1 MASKPVPGIQK
12 HGTWAGNPREVS
24 SASPETSLTWCLS
37 QLSKPGRA
45 AAEDHKPGTAGPDTS
60 GHRQLDKRVKAGQ
73 WRALVAIR
81 TQHIKGGS
89 SGIARFRG
97 QGGLRTLLDLLKHP
111 ECSRKTLD
119 LALSILANC
128 CTERQTRVEVRKL
141 DGISIVVGILKK
153 NVAME
158 TIQNRAARA
167 LGNLAMDPESS
178 TLIHSAGGVPLLLLC
193 VSLAS
198 APSPPSDDPL
208 EAPSSKLECAQSA
221 ARALLYLADTPSNR
235 LLLLTQ
241 GTLTALAPLIAPE
254 YPLGLRRAAL
264 RTLHEL
270 TRSCGVECAREVS
283 RSGVLAQLGVMASG
297 EAAKPFEE
305 LALKTL
311 ANMCTQGCLRP
322 LVGSLGVIQKF
333 TEEVKKDC
341 LKSGVFL
348 KALCLCCKEAVNRAK
363 VKESGGLEVLIGFL
377 GVHRSHPL
385 DRLVILAC
393 VDFVYDEA
401 ALEQLQELGIV
412 PLLVARLVELAKG
425 EEPSAGK
432 MDVSLTS
439 TMFASELLS
448 TSCFD
453 SFDFPPPEGNRK
465 EEMGKEHVLGSS
477 SFLSLRSWLVSEG
490 LISSEGDLLDS
501 SGGTEGDW
509 GSLHIPSSSPQTSST
524 DCHSPLKCLS
534 PTSSLPSSTP
544 LSAPKSQSQ
553 STPST
558 STSSPAQVHMSSPSK
573 TADLPPCVPLPF
585 SNSNPQAQPGS
596 SNSNPRAQPGSSTS
610 SPARLLYL
618 HRPARL
624 LYLHRPARLLYL
636 HRPARLLYLH
646 RPAQLLYL
654 HPPSPAQLLYLH
666 PPSPAQLLYLHPRA
680 QPSSSTSTPEPSP
693 APLPP
698 PPSPAQLLYLH
709 PRAQPSS
716 STSTPRAQPGSSTSS
731 LPSPT
736 IPPLTS
742 VSPSKFS
749 SPPRKRPRVP
759 STTHSSVVPLDTPP
773 TVSRP
778 QAYHH
783 PYHPEPWAP
792 ESPIL
797 LLLSRFSHATDPS
810 AALVNSGIISGL
822 LFYLSQ
828 HQDPSGRCFRMLCRL
843 SCNPNCLQALVRT
856 GSVALIRHHLVQRG
870 SDPESWGAGER
881 QTDRVKSKVKQLGL
895 ALLSNLRVQ
904 CESGFG
910 SGVLSHVMLSG
921 SESDK
926 LNCAL
931 SLPLVNGNKVLLKK
945 LLLDNGGLLLALE
958 PLGCNEDEE
967 EEDHHTS
974 ECRRLLSDC
983 LNSPQHVS
991 APQLH
996 SLYFSLLIGCLS
1008 SLMGCPKT
1016 VLAKRRCRVLS
1027 PIKPLSVSQ
1036 TGKASP
1042 PPLKKP
1048 RLVNICPYNDS
1059 TFDLLFLLDDGSQV
1073 SANREA
1079 VAGAEGTEVVGSEYF
1094 RALLR
1099 GGFGEAQGRT
1109 GEAIPIRDVSQGMLL
1124 PVLHYLHGCRLN
1136 KDGKTAEEQGD
1147 ETEREGR
1154 GECQI
1159 LGSLASEGLG
1169 VWRDGAEE
1177 PSPEAQG
1184 FQKTPLAE
1192 TMMGACRFLVTELQ
1206 REVEDLCVSLL
1217 SCSAKNAGRIADVGK
1232 KPPSNMD
1239 QYGSEGESA
1248 DESLANRTSGLELS
1262 GSEAQ
1267 TDSLAPTV
1275 TAGQAESLHGSGLQ
1289 PCQQTEGRRHTA
1301 PGPGQKGISAPK
1313 TSSGLETCVNPLK
1326 SSSASKCCKRRSK
1339 LRSVSN
1345 TQKVADSVQDSKVGP
1360 GRWTLLPQVYWFS
1373 QRYSYPG
1380 LGRACLSLLLGSQ
1393 GFSQPHPSTLAAD
1406 CLCRLAREADCTETL
1421 KRDIVSLATMALS

>member
-221 ARALLYLADTPSNR
+221 ARALLYLADTPPNR

-254 YPLGLRRAAL
+254 YPLGLRRASL

-270 TRSCGVECAREVS
+270 TRGCGVECAREVS

-333 TEEVKKDC
+333 TEEVKKDG

-393 VDFVYDEA
+393 VDFVYDED

-490 LISSEGDLLDS
+490 LISSEGDLLES
-501 SGGTEGDW
+501 PGGTEGDW

-534 PTSSLPSSTP
+534 PTRSLPSSTP
-544 LSAPKSQSQ
+544 LSAPKSLSQ

-558 STSSPAQVHMSSPSK
+558 SMSSPAQVHMSSPSK
-573 TADLPPCVPLPF
+573 TADLSPCVPLP
-585 SNSNPQAQPGS
+585 SSTSTPQAQPGS
-596 SNSNPRAQPGSSTS
+596 STSTTQAQPGSSTS
-610 SPARLLYL
+610 AL
-618 HRPARL
+618 H
-624 LYLHRPARLLYL
+624 
-636 HRPARLLYLH
+636 
-646 RPAQLLYL
+646 
-654 HPPSPAQLLYLH
+654 
-666 PPSPAQLLYLHPRA
+666 
-680 QPSSSTSTPEPSP
+680 SS
-693 APLPP
+693 
-698 PPSPAQLLYLH
+698 
-709 PRAQPSS
+709 
-716 STSTPRAQPGSSTSS
+716 
-731 LPSPT
+731 T

-749 SPPRKRPRVP
+749 SPPRKRPRVL
-759 STTHSSVVPLDTPP
+759 STTRSSVVPPRHPSHSVPTP
-773 TVSRP
+773 
-778 QAYHH
+778 
-783 PYHPEPWAP
+783 
-792 ESPIL
+792 
-797 LLLSRFSHATDPS
+797 
-810 AALVNSGIISGL
+810 GL
-822 LFYLSQ
+822 
-828 HQDPSGRCFRMLCRL
+828 
-843 SCNPNCLQALVRT
+843 
-856 GSVALIRHHLVQRG
+856 
-870 SDPESWGAGER
+870 
-881 QTDRVKSKVKQLGL
+881 
-895 ALLSNLRVQ
+895 
-904 CESGFG
+904 
-910 SGVLSHVMLSG
+910 
-921 SESDK
+921 
-926 LNCAL
+926 
-931 SLPLVNGNKVLLKK
+931 
-945 LLLDNGGLLLALE
+945 
-958 PLGCNEDEE
+958 
-967 EEDHHTS
+967 
-974 ECRRLLSDC
+974 
-983 LNSPQHVS
+983 
-991 APQLH
+991 
-996 SLYFSLLIGCLS
+996 
-1008 SLMGCPKT
+1008 
-1016 VLAKRRCRVLS
+1016 
-1027 PIKPLSVSQ
+1027 
-1036 TGKASP
+1036 P
-1042 PPLKKP
+1042 PPL
-1048 RLVNICPYNDS
+1048 
-1059 TFDLLFLLDDGSQV
+1059 
-1073 SANREA
+1073 
-1079 VAGAEGTEVVGSEYF
+1079 
-1094 RALLR
+1094 
-1099 GGFGEAQGRT
+1099 
-1109 GEAIPIRDVSQGMLL
+1109 
-1124 PVLHYLHGCRLN
+1124 
-1136 KDGKTAEEQGD
+1136 
-1147 ETEREGR
+1147 
-1154 GECQI
+1154 
-1159 LGSLASEGLG
+1159 
-1169 VWRDGAEE
+1169 
-1177 PSPEAQG
+1177 
-1184 FQKTPLAE
+1184 
-1192 TMMGACRFLVTELQ
+1192 
-1206 REVEDLCVSLL
+1206 
-1217 SCSAKNAGRIADVGK
+1217 
-1232 KPPSNMD
+1232 PP
-1239 QYGSEGESA
+1239 
-1248 DESLANRTSGLELS
+1248 
-1262 GSEAQ
+1262 
-1267 TDSLAPTV
+1267 
-1275 TAGQAESLHGSGLQ
+1275 
-1289 PCQQTEGRRHTA
+1289 
-1301 PGPGQKGISAPK
+1301 
-1313 TSSGLETCVNPLK
+1313 
-1326 SSSASKCCKRRSK
+1326 
-1339 LRSVSN
+1339 
-1345 TQKVADSVQDSKVGP
+1345 
-1360 GRWTLLPQVYWFS
+1360 
-1373 QRYSYPG
+1373 
-1380 LGRACLSLLLGSQ
+1380 
-1393 GFSQPHPSTLAAD
+1393 
-1406 CLCRLAREADCTETL
+1406 
-1421 KRDIVSLATMALS
+1421 

>member
-1 MASKPVPGIQK
+1 MASKPVPGNRK
-12 HGTWAGNPREVS
+12 SGTGNAKEVS
-24 SASPETSLTWCLS
+24 SASPESSLTWCLS
-37 QLSKPGRA
+37 QLSKSGRA
-45 AAEDHKPGTAGPDTS
+45 TAERQEPGTAGPVS
-60 GHRQLDKRVKAGQ
+60 NAPKELEKRVKVGQ

-81 TQHIKGGS
+81 TQHIKAGS
-89 SGIARFRG
+89 SGISRFRG
-97 QGGLRTLLDLLKHP
+97 QGGLRLLLDLLKHP

-141 DGISIVVGILKK
+141 DGISTVVDILRK
-153 NVAME
+153 NVAMV

-178 TLIHSAGGVPLLLLC
+178 TLIHSAGGIPLLLLC
-193 VSLAS
+193 VSMS
-198 APSPPSDDPL
+198 SSPSSPSDDPL
-208 EAPSSKLECAQSA
+208 EAPTPKIECAQSA

-241 GTLTALAPLIAPE
+241 GTMTALAPLIAPE
-254 YPLGLRRAAL
+254 YPLGLKRAAL

-270 TRSCGVECAREVS
+270 TRGCGVECAREVS
-283 RSGVLAQLGVMASG
+283 RSGVLAQLGVMALG
-297 EAAKPFEE
+297 EAGKPFEE

-333 TEEVKKDC
+333 TEEVKKDS

-385 DRLVILAC
+385 ARLVILAC

-401 ALEQLQELGIV
+401 ALEQLQDLGLV

-425 EEPSAGK
+425 EEASAGK
-432 MDVSLTS
+432 TDVSAAS
-439 TMFASELLS
+439 AISASELLS
-448 TSCFD
+448 TTCFD

-501 SGGTEGDW
+501 SGGTEADW
-509 GSLHIPSSSPQTSST
+509 VIPSSSPQTSSSG
-524 DCHSPLKCLS
+524 CHSPLKCSS
-534 PTSSLPSSTP
+534 PTRSPPS
-544 LSAPKSQSQ
+544 

-558 STSSPAQVHMSSPSK
+558 STWTLSTPSTSTCDPAQVHIPSSSK
-573 TADLPPCVPLPF
+573 AADLSAFVPLP
-585 SNSNPQAQPGS
+585 SSTSTPQAQPGTC
-596 SNSNPRAQPGSSTS
+596 N
-610 SPARLLYL
+610 
-618 HRPARL
+618 
-624 LYLHRPARLLYL
+624 
-636 HRPARLLYLH
+636 
-646 RPAQLLYL
+646 
-654 HPPSPAQLLYLH
+654 
-666 PPSPAQLLYLHPRA
+666 
-680 QPSSSTSTPEPSP
+680 
-693 APLPP
+693 
-698 PPSPAQLLYLH
+698 
-709 PRAQPSS
+709 
-716 STSTPRAQPGSSTSS
+716 SS
-731 LPSPT
+731 LPIPAK
-736 IPPLTS
+736 PPLTPT
-742 VSPSKFS
+742 SPSKFS
-749 SPPRKRPRVP
+749 PQRKRPRVT
-759 STTHSSVVPLDTPP
+759 SSSRSSVVPIDTPP
-773 TVSRP
+773 SVSRP
-778 QAYHH
+778 QAYNH

-870 SDPESWGAGER
+870 SNPESWGAGER
-881 QTDRVKSKVKQLGL
+881 QTDRVKAKVKQLGL

-921 SESDK
+921 TESDK

-931 SLPLVNGNKVLLKK
+931 SLPLINGNKVLLKK

-958 PLGCNEDEE
+958 PLGCNEDDEE
-967 EEDHHTS
+967 EEHHSS
-974 ECRRLLSDC
+974 ECRLLLSDC
-983 LNSPQHVS
+983 LNFPQHVS
-991 APQLH
+991 APQVH

-1008 SLMGCPKT
+1008 SLMGFPKT
-1016 VLAKRRCRVLS
+1016 VLDKRRSRILS
-1027 PIKPLSVSQ
+1027 PIKPSSVAETS
-1036 TGKASP
+1036 KYSP
-1042 PPLKKP
+1042 PPLKMP
-1048 RLVNICPYNDS
+1048 RLACLCPYNES
-1059 TFDLLFLLDDGSQV
+1059 TYDLLFLLDDGSQV

-1099 GGFGEAQGRT
+1099 GGFGEAQGGT
-1109 GEAIPIRDVSQGMLL
+1109 GEAIPIRDVTQGMLL

-1136 KDGKTAEEQGD
+1136 QDGETAEDQGED
-1147 ETEREGR
+1147 TGREGR
-1154 GECQI
+1154 LQCQV
-1159 LGSLASEGLG
+1159 LGSLASEGL
-1169 VWRDGAEE
+1169 VVCKDSPEE
-1177 PSPEAQG
+1177 TSPEAQS

-1206 REVEDLCVSLL
+1206 RDVEDLCVSLL
-1217 SCSAKNAGRIADVGK
+1217 NCSAKSACRTADSGK
-1232 KPPSNMD
+1232 KPPSNTD

-1267 TDSLAPTV
+1267 MDSLAP
-1275 TAGQAESLHGSGLQ
+1275 AGQTEPLHSSGLQ
-1289 PCQQTEGRRHTA
+1289 PSQQNETRQPPATA
-1301 PGPGQKGISAPK
+1301 AGQNDDTVPK
-1313 TSSGLETCVNPLK
+1313 TSGPRPCVSPLK
-1326 SSSASKCCKRRSK
+1326 SRSASKCFKRRSSK
-1339 LRSVSN
+1339 LRRVSN
-1345 TQKVADSVQDSKVGP
+1345 AQKPLEDCAQDSKVVRD
-1360 GRWTLLPQVYWFS
+1360 RWALLPQVYWFS

-1380 LGRACLSLLLGSQ
+1380 LGKACLSLLLGSQ
-1393 GFSQPHPSTLAAD
+1393 GSSQPRPSSLAAD
-1406 CLCRLAREADCTETL
+1406 CLRRLAREADCTETL
-1421 KRDIVSLATMALS
+1421 KRDLVSLATRALT

>member
-45 AAEDHKPGTAGPDTS
+45 AAEDHKPGTAGLDTS

-97 QGGLRTLLDLLKHP
+97 QGGLHTLLDLLKHP
-111 ECSRKTLD
+111 ESSRKTLD
-119 LALSILANC
+119 LVLSILANC

-283 RSGVLAQLGVMASG
+283 RSGVLAQLGVMTSG
-297 EAAKPFEE
+297 EAAKPLEE

-322 LVGSLGVIQKF
+322 LVGSLGVVQKF
-333 TEEVKKDC
+333 TEEVKKDG

-377 GVHRSHPL
+377 GFHRSHPL

-501 SGGTEGDW
+501 PGGTEGDW

-534 PTSSLPSSTP
+534 PTRSLPSSTP
-544 LSAPKSQSQ
+544 LSAPKSRSQ

-573 TADLPPCVPLPF
+573 TADLSPCVPLPC
-585 SNSNPQAQPGS
+585 STSNPQAQPGS
-596 SNSNPRAQPGSSTS
+596 STSNPRAQPGSSTS
-610 SPARLLYL
+610 T
-618 HRPARL
+618 
-624 LYLHRPARLLYL
+624 
-636 HRPARLLYLH
+636 
-646 RPAQLLYL
+646 
-654 HPPSPAQLLYLH
+654 
-666 PPSPAQLLYLHPRA
+666 PRA
-680 QPSSSTSTPEPSP
+680 QPCSSTSTP
-693 APLPP
+693 
-698 PPSPAQLLYLH
+698 Q
-709 PRAQPSS
+709 
-716 STSTPRAQPGSSTSS
+716 AQPGSSISS

-759 STTHSSVVPLDTPP
+759 STTRSSVVPLDTPP

-881 QTDRVKSKVKQLGL
+881 QTDRVKAKVKQLGL

-931 SLPLVNGNKVLLKK
+931 SLPLINGNKALLKK

-958 PLGCNEDEE
+958 PLGCNEEEE

-1073 SANREA
+1073 SANRET
-1079 VAGAEGTEVVGSEYF
+1079 VAGAEETEVVGSEYF

-1136 KDGKTAEEQGD
+1136 KDGETAEEQGD

-1217 SCSAKNAGRIADVGK
+1217 SCSAKNDGRNADVGK

-1289 PCQQTEGRRHTA
+1289 PCQQTEGRRHSA
-1301 PGPGQKGISAPK
+1301 PGPGQKGNSAPK
-1313 TSSGLETCVNPLK
+1313 TTSGLETCVNPLK
-1326 SSSASKCCKRRSK
+1326 SSSASKCCKRRFK

-1373 QRYSYPG
+1373 QLYSYPE

-1393 GFSQPHPSTLAAD
+1393 GSSQPRPSSLAAD
-1406 CLCRLAREADCTETL
+1406 CLRRLAREADCTETL
-1421 KRDIVSLATMALS
+1421 KRDLVSLATMALS

>member
-1 MASKPVPGIQK
+1 MASKSVPGIQK
-12 HGTWAGNPREVS
+12 HGTCLGNPREVA

-119 LALSILANC
+119 LVLSILANC

-141 DGISIVVGILKK
+141 HGISIVVGILKK

-208 EAPSSKLECAQSA
+208 EAPSSELECAQSA
-221 ARALLYLADTPSNR
+221 VRALLYLADTPSNR

-333 TEEVKKDC
+333 TEEVKKDG

-501 SGGTEGDW
+501 PGGTEGDW
-509 GSLHIPSSSPQTSST
+509 GSLHISSSSPQTSST
-524 DCHSPLKCLS
+524 NCHSPLKCLS
-534 PTSSLPSSTP
+534 PTRSLPSSTP
-544 LSAPKSQSQ
+544 LSAPKSRSQ

-558 STSSPAQVHMSSPSK
+558 STGSPAQVHMSYPSK
-573 TADLPPCVPLPF
+573 TADLSPCVPLP
-585 SNSNPQAQPGS
+585 
-596 SNSNPRAQPGSSTS
+596 SSTS
-610 SPARLLYL
+610 TP
-618 HRPARL
+618 
-624 LYLHRPARLLYL
+624 
-636 HRPARLLYLH
+636 
-646 RPAQLLYL
+646 QVQ
-654 HPPSPAQLLYLH
+654 PSSSTSTPQ
-666 PPSPAQLLYLHPRA
+666 A
-680 QPSSSTSTPEPSP
+680 QPSSSTSTP
-693 APLPP
+693 
-698 PPSPAQLLYLH
+698 Q
-709 PRAQPSS
+709 AQPSS
-716 STSTPRAQPGSSTSS
+716 STSTPQAQPSSSTSTPQAQPSSSISS

-749 SPPRKRPRVP
+749 SPPRKWPRVP
-759 STTHSSVVPLDTPP
+759 STTRSSVVPLDTPP

-881 QTDRVKSKVKQLGL
+881 QTDRVKAKVKQLGL

-931 SLPLVNGNKVLLKK
+931 SLPLINGNKALLKK

-1136 KDGKTAEEQGD
+1136 KDGETAEEQGD
-1147 ETEREGR
+1147 EMEREGR

-1262 GSEAQ
+1262 GSEGQ

-1289 PCQQTEGRRHTA
+1289 PCQQTEGRRHSA
-1301 PGPGQKGISAPK
+1301 PGPGQKGNSAPK
-1313 TSSGLETCVNPLK
+1313 TTSGLETCVNPLK
-1326 SSSASKCCKRRSK
+1326 SSSASKCCKRRFK

-1373 QRYSYPG
+1373 QRYSYPE

-1393 GFSQPHPSTLAAD
+1393 GSSQPRPSSLAAD
-1406 CLCRLAREADCTETL
+1406 CLRRLAREADCIETL
-1421 KRDIVSLATMALS
+1421 KRDLVSLATMALS

>member
-198 APSPPSDDPL
+198 APSPLSDDPL

-333 TEEVKKDC
+333 TEEVKKDG

-501 SGGTEGDW
+501 PGGTEGDW

-544 LSAPKSQSQ
+544 LSAPKSLSQ

-558 STSSPAQVHMSSPSK
+558 SMSSPAQVHMSSPSK
-573 TADLPPCVPLPF
+573 TADLPPCVPLP
-585 SNSNPQAQPGS
+585 S
-596 SNSNPRAQPGSSTS
+596 STSTPRAQPGSSTS
-610 SPARLLYL
+610 T
-618 HRPARL
+618 
-624 LYLHRPARLLYL
+624 
-636 HRPARLLYLH
+636 
-646 RPAQLLYL
+646 
-654 HPPSPAQLLYLH
+654 
-666 PPSPAQLLYLHPRA
+666 PRA
-680 QPSSSTSTPEPSP
+680 QPGSSTSTPEPSP

-698 PPSPAQLLYLH
+698 P
-709 PRAQPSS
+709 RVQPS
-716 STSTPRAQPGSSTSS
+716 SSTSS

-759 STTHSSVVPLDTPP
+759 STTRSSVVPLDTPP

-810 AALVNSGIISGL
+810 AALINSGIISGL

-1079 VAGAEGTEVVGSEYF
+1079 VAGSEGTEVVGSEYF

-1109 GEAIPIRDVSQGMLL
+1109 GKAIPIRDVSQGMLL

-1136 KDGKTAEEQGD
+1136 KDGETAEEQGD

-1275 TAGQAESLHGSGLQ
+1275 TAGQAESLHGSELQ
-1289 PCQQTEGRRHTA
+1289 PCQQTEGRRHSA

-1313 TSSGLETCVNPLK
+1313 TTSGLETCVNPLK

-1393 GFSQPHPSTLAAD
+1393 GFSQPRPSSLAAD
-1406 CLCRLAREADCTETL
+1406 CLRRLAREADCTETL
-1421 KRDIVSLATMALS
+1421 KRDLTSFSFVLSEKAYCI

>member
-1 MASKPVPGIQK
+1 
-12 HGTWAGNPREVS
+12 
-24 SASPETSLTWCLS
+24 
-37 QLSKPGRA
+37 
-45 AAEDHKPGTAGPDTS
+45 
-60 GHRQLDKRVKAGQ
+60 
-73 WRALVAIR
+73 
-81 TQHIKGGS
+81 
-89 SGIARFRG
+89 
-97 QGGLRTLLDLLKHP
+97 
-111 ECSRKTLD
+111 
-119 LALSILANC
+119 
-128 CTERQTRVEVRKL
+128 
-141 DGISIVVGILKK
+141 
-153 NVAME
+153 ME

-208 EAPSSKLECAQSA
+208 EAPSSELECAQSA
-221 ARALLYLADTPSNR
+221 VRALLYLADTPSNR

-333 TEEVKKDC
+333 TEEVKKDG

-501 SGGTEGDW
+501 PGGTEGDW
-509 GSLHIPSSSPQTSST
+509 GSLHISSSSPQTSST
-524 DCHSPLKCLS
+524 NCHSPLKCLS
-534 PTSSLPSSTP
+534 PTRSLPSSTP
-544 LSAPKSQSQ
+544 LSAPKSRSQ

-558 STSSPAQVHMSSPSK
+558 STGSPAQVHMSYPSK
-573 TADLPPCVPLPF
+573 TADLSPCVPLP
-585 SNSNPQAQPGS
+585 
-596 SNSNPRAQPGSSTS
+596 SSTS
-610 SPARLLYL
+610 TP
-618 HRPARL
+618 
-624 LYLHRPARLLYL
+624 
-636 HRPARLLYLH
+636 
-646 RPAQLLYL
+646 QVQ
-654 HPPSPAQLLYLH
+654 PSSSTSTPQ
-666 PPSPAQLLYLHPRA
+666 A
-680 QPSSSTSTPEPSP
+680 QPSSSTSTP
-693 APLPP
+693 
-698 PPSPAQLLYLH
+698 Q
-709 PRAQPSS
+709 AQPSS
-716 STSTPRAQPGSSTSS
+716 STSTPQAQPSSSTSTPQAQPSSSISS

-749 SPPRKRPRVP
+749 SPPRKWPRVP
-759 STTHSSVVPLDTPP
+759 STTRSSVVPLDTPP

-881 QTDRVKSKVKQLGL
+881 QTDRVKAKVKQLGL

-931 SLPLVNGNKVLLKK
+931 SLPLINGNKALLKK

-1136 KDGKTAEEQGD
+1136 KDGETAEEQGD
-1147 ETEREGR
+1147 EMEREGR

-1262 GSEAQ
+1262 GSEGQ

-1289 PCQQTEGRRHTA
+1289 PCQQTEGRRHSA
-1301 PGPGQKGISAPK
+1301 PGPGQKGNSAPK
-1313 TSSGLETCVNPLK
+1313 TTSGLETCVNPLK
-1326 SSSASKCCKRRSK
+1326 SSSASKCCKRRFK

-1373 QRYSYPG
+1373 QRYSYPE

-1393 GFSQPHPSTLAAD
+1393 GSSQPRPSSLAAD
-1406 CLCRLAREADCTETL
+1406 CLRRLAREADCIETL
-1421 KRDIVSLATMALS
+1421 KRDLVSLATMALS

>member
-1 MASKPVPGIQK
+1 
-12 HGTWAGNPREVS
+12 
-24 SASPETSLTWCLS
+24 
-37 QLSKPGRA
+37 
-45 AAEDHKPGTAGPDTS
+45 
-60 GHRQLDKRVKAGQ
+60 
-73 WRALVAIR
+73 
-81 TQHIKGGS
+81 
-89 SGIARFRG
+89 
-97 QGGLRTLLDLLKHP
+97 
-111 ECSRKTLD
+111 
-119 LALSILANC
+119 
-128 CTERQTRVEVRKL
+128 
-141 DGISIVVGILKK
+141 
-153 NVAME
+153 ME

-283 RSGVLAQLGVMASG
+283 RSGVLAQLGVMTSG
-297 EAAKPFEE
+297 EAAKPLEE

-322 LVGSLGVIQKF
+322 LVGSLGVVQKF
-333 TEEVKKDC
+333 TEEVKKDG

-377 GVHRSHPL
+377 GFHRSHPL

-501 SGGTEGDW
+501 PGGTEGDW

-534 PTSSLPSSTP
+534 PTRSLPSSTP
-544 LSAPKSQSQ
+544 LSAPKSRSQ

-573 TADLPPCVPLPF
+573 TADLSPCVPLPC
-585 SNSNPQAQPGS
+585 STSNPQAQPGS
-596 SNSNPRAQPGSSTS
+596 STSNPRAQPGSSTS
-610 SPARLLYL
+610 T
-618 HRPARL
+618 
-624 LYLHRPARLLYL
+624 
-636 HRPARLLYLH
+636 
-646 RPAQLLYL
+646 
-654 HPPSPAQLLYLH
+654 
-666 PPSPAQLLYLHPRA
+666 PRA
-680 QPSSSTSTPEPSP
+680 QPCSSTSTP
-693 APLPP
+693 
-698 PPSPAQLLYLH
+698 Q
-709 PRAQPSS
+709 
-716 STSTPRAQPGSSTSS
+716 AQPGSSISS

-759 STTHSSVVPLDTPP
+759 STTRSSVVPLDTPP

-881 QTDRVKSKVKQLGL
+881 QTDRVKAKVKQLGL

-931 SLPLVNGNKVLLKK
+931 SLPLINGNKALLKK

-958 PLGCNEDEE
+958 PLGCNEEEE

-1073 SANREA
+1073 SANRET
-1079 VAGAEGTEVVGSEYF
+1079 VAGAEETEVVGSEYF

-1136 KDGKTAEEQGD
+1136 KDGETAEEQGD

-1217 SCSAKNAGRIADVGK
+1217 SCSAKNDGRNADVGK

-1289 PCQQTEGRRHTA
+1289 PCQQTEGRRHSA
-1301 PGPGQKGISAPK
+1301 PGPGQKGNSAPK
-1313 TSSGLETCVNPLK
+1313 TTSGLETCVNPLK
-1326 SSSASKCCKRRSK
+1326 SSSASKCCKRRFK

-1373 QRYSYPG
+1373 QLYSYPE

-1393 GFSQPHPSTLAAD
+1393 GSSQPRPSSLAAD
-1406 CLCRLAREADCTETL
+1406 CLRRLAREADCTETL
-1421 KRDIVSLATMALS
+1421 KRDLVSLATMALS

>member
-1 MASKPVPGIQK
+1 MASKPVPGSQK

-24 SASPETSLTWCLS
+24 LASPETSLTWCLS

-45 AAEDHKPGTAGPDTS
+45 ASDDHKPGTAGPDTS
-60 GHRQLDKRVKAGQ
+60 GHRELDKRVKAGQ

-193 VSLAS
+193 VSLSS

-208 EAPSSKLECAQSA
+208 EAPSPKIECAQSA

-270 TRSCGVECAREVS
+270 TRGCGVECAREVS

-297 EAAKPFEE
+297 EAGKPFEE

-333 TEEVKKDC
+333 TEEVKKDG

-465 EEMGKEHVLGSS
+465 EDMGKEHVLGSS

-501 SGGTEGDW
+501 PGGTEGDW
-509 GSLHIPSSSPQTSST
+509 GSLHIPSSSPQTSSS
-524 DCHSPLKCLS
+524 DSQLLYLS
-534 PTSSLPSSTP
+534 PAPLPPPPPPKPSPAPLPPPPKPPQAQPSS
-544 LSAPKSQSQ
+544 
-553 STPST
+553 ST
-558 STSSPAQVHMSSPSK
+558 A
-573 TADLPPCVPLPF
+573 
-585 SNSNPQAQPGS
+585 NPQAQPS
-596 SNSNPRAQPGSSTS
+596 SSTAN
-610 SPARLLYL
+610 P
-618 HRPARL
+618 
-624 LYLHRPARLLYL
+624 
-636 HRPARLLYLH
+636 
-646 RPAQLLYL
+646 Q
-654 HPPSPAQLLYLH
+654 
-666 PPSPAQLLYLHPRA
+666 A
-680 QPSSSTSTPEPSP
+680 QPSSSTSTPK
-693 APLPP
+693 
-698 PPSPAQLLYLH
+698 
-709 PRAQPSS
+709 AQPSS
-716 STSTPRAQPGSSTSS
+716 STSS
-731 LPSPT
+731 LPFPT
-736 IPPLTS
+736 KPPLTP

-759 STTHSSVVPLDTPP
+759 STTRSSVVPLDTPP

-870 SDPESWGAGER
+870 SDPESWGDGER
-881 QTDRVKSKVKQLGL
+881 QTDRVKAKVKQLGL

-931 SLPLVNGNKVLLKK
+931 SLPLINGNKVLLKK

-958 PLGCNEDEE
+958 PLGCHEDEE

-1048 RLVNICPYNDS
+1048 CLVNLCPYNDS

-1136 KDGKTAEEQGD
+1136 KDGETAEEQGD

-1154 GECQI
+1154 GECQV

-1169 VWRDGAEE
+1169 VWRDWAEE

-1217 SCSAKNAGRIADVGK
+1217 SCSAKNAGRIADTGK

-1289 PCQQTEGRRHTA
+1289 PCQQTECRRYSAH
-1301 PGPGQKGISAPK
+1301 GPGQKGSSAPK
-1313 TSSGLETCVNPLK
+1313 TTSGLETCVNPLK

-1345 TQKVADSVQDSKVGP
+1345 TQKVVDSAQDSKGGP

-1393 GFSQPHPSTLAAD
+1393 GSPQPHPSSLAAD
-1406 CLCRLAREADCTETL
+1406 CLRRLAREADCTETL
-1421 KRDIVSLATMALS
+1421 KRDLVSLATMALS